1 MKTSA
6 AIIAM
11 QAPAAGEPRLTY
23 TLPALLKAK
32 VICLHIEN
40 RKKQTVLETALAGT
54 DIMQMP
60 VRAVLQAGNP
70 LEIFWCP

>member
-1 MKTSA
+1 
-6 AIIAM
+6 M

-32 VICLHIEN
+32 VLCLHIEGAEKSN
-40 RKKQTVLETALAGT
+40 AVLEAAIAGT
-54 DIMQMP
+54 DVMAMP
-60 VRAVLQAGNP
+60 IRAVLQAGNP